1 MWDTVLSFQALI
13 KLITMWTLCV
23 WLGHIGIIRWLWR
36 GHISKYG
43 PMSFEIGVQYGPT
56 AEGRRSVLDPNFEGL
71 RSVFTDMS
79 EPESLYSHC
88 NTLKVVF
95 SLFLVQAYL
104 INRNRSVL
112 ENTDLFSVSES
123 RSLFSNTDLFPQLS
137 KTLSKSSKI
146 SANTWSYVC
155 IGNQLKCI
163 TMGNTWGVDLEI
175 FKV

>member
-1 MWDTVLSFQALI
+1 MRIEFW
-13 KLITMWTLCV
+13 
-23 WLGHIGIIRWLWR
+23 
-36 GHISKYG
+36 
-43 PMSFEIGVQYGPT
+43 EIGGAIWT
-56 AEGRRSVLDPNFEGL
+56 DGRRPEVRIGPQFRRT

-79 EPESLYSHC
+79 KPESLYSHC

-123 RSLFSNTDLFPQLS
+123 RSVFSNTDLFSQLS
-137 KTLSKSSKI
+137 KTPSKSSKI
-146 SANTWSYVC
+146 SVNTWSYVC

-163 TMGNTWGVDLEI
+163 TMVFSYLQMK
-175 FKV
+175 FA

>member
-1 MWDTVLSFQALI
+1 
-13 KLITMWTLCV
+13 
-23 WLGHIGIIRWLWR
+23 
-36 GHISKYG
+36 
-43 PMSFEIGVQYGPT
+43 
-56 AEGRRSVLDPNFEGL
+56 
-71 RSVFTDMS
+71 MS

-123 RSLFSNTDLFPQLS
+123 RSVFSNTDLFSQLS
-137 KTLSKSSKI
+137 KTPSKSSKI
-146 SANTWSYVC
+146 SVNTWSYVC

-163 TMGNTWGVDLEI
+163 TMVNAWGVIHPLRIGQYVGGESPPRIDQYVGGKTIVNENPSNFNSNFAVRL
-175 FKV
+175 